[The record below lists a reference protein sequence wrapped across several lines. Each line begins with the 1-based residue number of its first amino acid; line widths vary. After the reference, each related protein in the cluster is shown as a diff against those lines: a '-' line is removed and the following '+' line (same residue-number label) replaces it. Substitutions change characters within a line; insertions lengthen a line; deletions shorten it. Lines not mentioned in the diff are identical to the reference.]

1 MTDFIVGILWIV
13 GSLCITAGVC
23 DTLAMWVLA

>member
-1 MTDFIVGILWIV
+1 MTDFIVGTLWIV
-13 GSLCITAGVC
+13 GSLCLSAGVI